1 VCSVSVVLF
10 NLIPMLYNRVRR
22 DALYGH
28 TAGVDANLNHI
39 PAICN
44 VNPDDNKINVAANG
58 IVYGLNKG
66 K

>member
-1 VCSVSVVLF
+1 
-10 NLIPMLYNRVRR
+10 MLYNRVRR

>member
-1 VCSVSVVLF
+1 
-10 NLIPMLYNRVRR
+10 MLYKWVRR

-28 TAGVDANLNHI
+28 TAGVAANLNHI
-39 PAICN
+39 PAMCN
-44 VNPDDNKINVAANG
+44 VNPDDSKINVAANG